1 MSSPAHLIAPGVALV
16 LVATV
21 AAAGSLAGPSA
32 SRIAAADAARA
43 DTTIAT
49 PTPAP
54 RPDAADR
61 PRAQLR
67 RLAALQDL
75 CFMSA
80 GTYCDQATLAA
91 TERYAGP
98 ARVQSRSAT
107 GWSAT
112 VVVPRG
118 ERPMRCGIFVGDAPP
133 PHPAVT
139 VEREPACW

>member
-1 MSSPAHLIAPGVALV
+1 MPPAIRLLAPALALTLVVTVATAGSVAGPTSDVALV
-16 LVATV
+16 
-21 AAAGSLAGPSA
+21 
-32 SRIAAADAARA
+32 ADA

-49 PTPAP
+49 PAPVTRAVDATDAP
-54 RPDAADR
+54 RAE
-61 PRAQLR
+61 LR
-67 RLAALQDL
+67 RVAALQDL